1 MAESESAPTQ
11 QSRVVYEDLASQINA
26 QLQKLAAVLRDD
38 LTSFNQLVREQN
50 IPAVAVKPQS
60 TAQ

>member
-1 MAESESAPTQ
+1 
-11 QSRVVYEDLASQINA
+11 VYEDLASQINA
-26 QLQKLAAVLRDD
+26 QLQKLAAVVRDD

-60 TAQ
+60 VAQ